1 MESTPLGDQTPLVG
15 HHLSA
20 GPGDPPSQVLSTGVL
35 IAIGIVVAGAL
46 LALLLR
52 VRDADARNERLV
64 AELSGVR
71 ASSESVDRRFEEL
84 RRAVSDRVGSVE
96 SRLVEG
102 QKDVAET
109 LGDVREKIG
118 MVFESSQKVE
128 RLAGDMT
135 RLEDLLKPPKI
146 RGTLGEAFLEQ
157 ALRDALPSG
166 GWEMGYRFPDGTIVD
181 AVIFLGDR
189 IVPVDSKF
197 PLENFRR
204 SREAEE
210 ETERKRARRD
220 FAADVRRHV
229 DAIREKYI
237 RPFDGTFE
245 FALMYVPAEAVYC
258 EIASDEEGAALADE
272 AVAQRVIPVSPR
284 LLYAYL
290 STVALGLRGMELQ
303 KSATEILERLSELK
317 REWSRVEEPFRTL
330 GSHLRNSQKQYDAAS
345 RAFERFGG
353 RLDTIAED
361 VPDGS
366 EEGEV
371 ETPALPRPS

>member
-1 MESTPLGDQTPLVG
+1 MQM
-15 HHLSA
+15 LSA
-20 GPGDPPSQVLSTGVL
+20 GMLV
-35 IAIGIVVAGAL
+35 AIGVVLAGTL
-46 LALLLR
+46 VALLLR
-52 VRDADARNERLV
+52 LRDADSRNERLV
-64 AELSGVR
+64 AELAGVR
-71 ASSESVDRRFEEL
+71 ATSESVDRRFEEL
-84 RRAVSDRVGSVE
+84 SRAVSDRVGAVE
-96 SRLVEG
+96 SRLAEG
-102 QKDVAET
+102 QKNVADT

-128 RLAGDMT
+128 RLAGEMT
-135 RLEDLLKPPKI
+135 RLEDLLKPPKV

-157 ALRDALPSG
+157 ALRDALPAGSF
-166 GWEMGYRFPDGTIVD
+166 EMGFRFPDGTIVD
-181 AVIFLGDR
+181 AAILLGDR

-220 FAADVRRHV
+220 FASDVRRHV
-229 DAIREKYI
+229 DAIHEKYI

-258 EIASDEEGAALADE
+258 EIASDEEGAALADY
-272 AVAQRVIPVSPR
+272 AIAQRVIPVSPR

-303 KSATEILERLSELK
+303 KSATEILERLSELC
-317 REWSRVEEPFRTL
+317 REWGRVEEPFRTL

-353 RLDTIAED
+353 RLETVAERGGGENSLEPENDTA
-361 VPDGS
+361 
-366 EEGEV
+366 
-371 ETPALPRPS
+371 ALPPPS